1 MLKMASIGL
10 RTAVAKNHGWLRM
23 GLLLL
28 VALAVFISG
37 PRGHVRGFVTSVHA
51 LLAAFDQG

>member
-1 MLKMASIGL
+1 MASIGL